1 MRGAVVV
8 LALAASAA
16 GGASPRTNGLG
27 AAGWSTAPPAP
38 GEADIP
44 CTLERLA
51 TLGGA
56 TFLSQYAG
64 KKPFIL
70 SAGGVDGTLAR
81 HAASWAR
88 QEFLERFGA
97 AEVAVGKPISREAV
111 RTNRDVPLRD
121 YADGLL
127 APQIANEPDPTP
139 GSCREEEEGAVYLFD
154 RGQFFE
160 SHPEVAWQ
168 PPAFLRE
175 TDSGSEFGKG
185 AAWKG
190 VFALGGQSTGIP
202 FHLHGD
208 AWLELLA
215 GAKRWAIYSMAD
227 VGTPPGGFAE
237 SRPHSAW
244 LRDVYPELVAGTLK
258 GPLPHECVQLLMRST
273 SWGGRVCAARLVPR
287 GVEFA

>member
-1 MRGAVVV
+1 MVAPQGWSDIDIKHGPLAWCGGTRGAVVV

-127 APQIANEPDPTP
+127 APQIANEPDPAARRKKALSISSTV
-139 GSCREEEEGAVYLFD
+139 GSSSSRTQRLLGSRQHSCARQTAGLNLGRV
-154 RGQFFE
+154 
-160 SHPEVAWQ
+160 Q
-168 PPAFLRE
+168 P
-175 TDSGSEFGKG
+175 GKG
-185 AAWKG
+185 
-190 VFALGGQSTGIP
+190 
-202 FHLHGD
+202 
-208 AWLELLA
+208 
-215 GAKRWAIYSMAD
+215 Y
-227 VGTPPGGFAE
+227 
-237 SRPHSAW
+237 
-244 LRDVYPELVAGTLK
+244 LR
-258 GPLPHECVQLLMRST
+258 
-273 SWGGRVCAARLVPR
+273 WGGRALGYHSTCTVTR
-287 GVEFA
+287 GWSCLRVQSAGRSIPWRM